1 MFSDFQKYYKYFLTH
16 HPKKVLAALLILL
29 SFFSYHTT
37 NFKLDASADTL
48 ILEDDNDLKVFRDTQ
63 DKYKTKD
70 FLVVTYTPNKDLFSP
85 ESLSEIA
92 ILKDKLLKIDIV
104 DNILT
109 ILDVPLLKSI
119 DVPLTEITLDKIKT
133 LKNNQINKELA
144 KKEIVNSHIYKNL
157 IISEDGKTTALVVYL
172 KKNKKY
178 AELLNK
184 KNRFTQKQ
192 KEKGLTDNDKN
203 ILKAIKKD
211 YEIETH
217 KNNKKRH
224 QAIISIRSILQDH
237 QKTANLYLGGIPMI
251 ADDMISFV
259 KKDLIVF
266 GIGVFIFILITLIAI
281 FKSISWFLLPIA
293 SCIYAVITMIGL
305 LGILG
310 WKVTVISSNFISLM
324 LILTLSMNIH
334 LIVRYRQIYLNNSD
348 LSHELLII
356 ETLKKMVRPCLYTAL
371 TTIIAFGSL
380 VSSGIKPVIDFGWM
394 MSIGLTVTFLTTFTL
409 FPSLLL
415 LMGKPKAINLQER
428 KSKICQF
435 LGELTTKNRV
445 GVIILASFIS
455 LVGLL
460 GIVKLEVEN
469 SFINYFDK
477 KTEIYQGMKLIDDK
491 LGGTN
496 PLDIILKFTDTNQPS
511 LEDDEDDLLDWE
523 TDYVSENYWFTS
535 EKIEKIREIHDYLDL
550 QPEIGKVL
558 SLVSIIRVAED
569 LNKGKKFDA
578 LELAVLNKKIPPK
591 LKEEIINPFISIENN
606 EARLTVRVLDSQDD
620 LRRGELIE
628 RIYNDLENQYNLNKN
643 EFTITGVLVLY
654 NNMLQSL
661 FQSQILSLGIVMLG
675 IAMMFLILFRSVL
688 LSIIG
693 IVPNVLAAAI
703 ILGLMGWI
711 GAPLDM
717 MTITIAAITIGI
729 AVDNSIHYI
738 YRFKEEYTNCQNYNE
753 TLHICHSTIAKAIL
767 NTSITIIFGFSILIF
782 SNFIPTIYFGVLTAL
797 AMAIALLAS
806 LTVLPALLLLTK
818 PFKNQT
824 Y

>member
-1 MFSDFQKYYKYFLTH
+1 MFSDLQKYYKYFLIN
-16 HPKKVLAALLILL
+16 HPKKILAALLILL

-48 ILEDDNDLKVFRDTQ
+48 ILEDDNDLKIFRDTQ

-70 FLVVTYTPNKDLFSP
+70 FLVVTYTPNKELFSP
-85 ESLSEIA
+85 ESLNEIK
-92 ILKDKLLKIDIV
+92 ILKEKLLKIDIV
-104 DNILT
+104 DNVLT

-133 LKNNQINKELA
+133 LKNKEINKELA
-144 KKEIVNSHIYKNL
+144 QEEIVNSHIYKNL

-172 KKNKKY
+172 EKNKKY
-178 AELLNK
+178 AELLDK
-184 KNRFTQKQ
+184 KNQFIGKK
-192 KEKGLTDNDKN
+192 KENKLTDNDKN
-203 ILKAIKKD
+203 ILKEIKND
-211 YEIETH
+211 YEIETQ
-217 KNNKKRH
+217 KNNVKRH

-266 GIGVFIFILITLIAI
+266 GIGVFIFILITLIII
-281 FKSISWFLLPIA
+281 FKSIRWFLLPIA
-293 SCIYAVITMIGL
+293 SCIYAVITMTGL

-356 ETLKKMVRPCLYTAL
+356 ETLKKMIRPCLYTAL

-415 LMGKPKAINLQER
+415 LMGKPRVINLQEK
-428 KSKICQF
+428 KSIICQF
-435 LGELTTKNRV
+435 LGEVTTKNRV
-445 GVIILASFIS
+445 GVIIFASFIS

-496 PLDIILKFTDTNQPS
+496 PLDIILKFTDTDQTN
-511 LEDDEDDLLDWE
+511 LEDDEDDLLDWG

-535 EKIEKIREIHDYLDL
+535 EKIEKIREIHDYLDM

-569 LNKGKKFDA
+569 LNKGRKFDA
-578 LELAVLNKKIPPK
+578 LELAVLNKKIPLK

-606 EARLTVRVLDSQDD
+606 EARLTVRVLDSQEG
-620 LRRGELIE
+620 LRRGELIK

-643 EFTITGVLVLY
+643 EFIITGVLVLY

-693 IVPNVLAAAI
+693 IVPNTLAAAI

-738 YRFKEEYTNCQNYNE
+738 YRFKEEYANCQNYNE
-753 TLHICHSTIAKAIL
+753 TLRICHSTIAKAIL

-782 SNFIPTIYFGVLTAL
+782 SNFIPTIYFGALTAL

-818 PFKNQT
+818 PFKNQP